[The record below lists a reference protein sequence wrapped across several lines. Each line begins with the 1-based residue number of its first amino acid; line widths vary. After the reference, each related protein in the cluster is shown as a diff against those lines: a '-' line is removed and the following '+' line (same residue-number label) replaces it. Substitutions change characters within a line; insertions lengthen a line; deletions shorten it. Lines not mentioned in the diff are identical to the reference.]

1 MSERF
6 FGGGSKKTQDQSGE
20 ISPETKREI
29 ANKYKNEKPVDL
41 EERKMRTMS
50 DAVDGKVNPKSEARR
65 GKVSISEEDATKANY
80 RIRENNPG
88 PFLEIS
94 PTTKNELETQIRGM
108 GEFLDD
114 FGHYEEVLKGM
125 EENLKSAT
133 EERHRELLSEE
144 LEQTKRQAILE
155 IETFMEANK
164 VRKGDDERLVE
175 LRQRAIGMRNSLQ
188 SIGGM
193 EKAA

>member
-1 MSERF
+1 MFDRF
-6 FGGGSKKTQDQSGE
+6 FGGGAKKPQPGE
-20 ISPETKREI
+20 ISPEKKAEI
-29 ANKYKNEKPVDL
+29 ATRYAQEGKVDIEAKVKETMDEAEK
-41 EERKMRTMS
+41 
-50 DAVDGKVNPKSEARR
+50 GKVNPKGEGR
-65 GKVSISEEDATKANY
+65 GKVTISEEKAHDATQE
-80 RIRENNPG
+80 IRKNNTG
-88 PFLEIS
+88 PFFEIS
-94 PTTKNELETQIRGM
+94 PSTENELETQLRGM

>member
-1 MSERF
+1 MFDRF
-6 FGGGSKKTQDQSGE
+6 FGGGAKKPQPGE
-20 ISPETKREI
+20 ISPEKKAEI
-29 ANKYKNEKPVDL
+29 ATRYAQEGKVDIEAKVKETMDEAEK
-41 EERKMRTMS
+41 
-50 DAVDGKVNPKSEARR
+50 GKVNPKGEGR
-65 GKVSISEEDATKANY
+65 GKVTISEEKAHDATQE
-80 RIRENNPG
+80 IRKNNTG
-88 PFLEIS
+88 PFFEIS
-94 PTTKNELETQIRGM
+94 PSTENELETQLRGM

-133 EERHRELLSEE
+133 EERH
-144 LEQTKRQAILE
+144 KAILE